1 MTGCAGRIRGVRRL
15 LAGVCPLLLVLG
27 ATGSTSAAP
36 EPPRLLELSVSN
48 GGTPFA
54 GDTARL
60 TTISPNGDGLRD
72 RAVIRFRLDRPAL
85 VDLQVVATNRVGG
98 LVRTVWR
105 TRRALGRGLTA
116 IVWRAAPATPA
127 RTYLVRLVLQGRD
140 GTRRVYGFDPP
151 LRPGGTTGAVVRVQR
166 VEVGFL
172 ARSYPAGGRATASI
186 ATDARS
192 VRLQLFSLAG
202 NPHPTIRDL
211 RKGGVPVAPA
221 VTLDWRPYRSA
232 PHLVRI
238 GRLGGF
244 ASGLYFLRVT
254 ANDGRVGYAPLILR
268 PRRLG
273 EHNVAVVH
281 STNTWQASN
290 LLDANGDA
298 WGDSWTVGGARAV
311 DLRRPYLGFGL
322 SARYGDWDLAFVS
335 WLKRTGKQV
344 DYLTDD
350 DLAAAR
356 SGDALRQA
364 YRLLVFPGHEEYVT
378 ARAYDLVQR
387 FRDRGGHLMFLSAN
401 NFLWKVRRHGQL
413 LRRTRLWRRLNRP
426 EAALVGAQ
434 GVLSS
439 RSARRGRFVVQG
451 AGALPWA
458 FAGTGLGNGSAF
470 GRYGIEIDARAN
482 SSPPQ
487 TRVLARIPRLIGAHD
502 DEMTYY
508 ETSAGARVFDAGVL
522 DFAASLGAPAVSRL
536 VDNVWARLAG

>member
-172 ARSYPAGGRATASI
+172 ARSYPAGGQATASI

-238 GRLGGF
+238 
-244 ASGLYFLRVT
+244 
-254 ANDGRVGYAPLILR
+254 
-268 PRRLG
+268 RRLG
-273 EHNVAVVH
+273 EHNVAVVL

-311 DLRRPYLGFGL
+311 DLRRPYLDFGL

-413 LRRTRLWRRLNRP
+413 LRRTGLWRRLNRP

-451 AGALPWA
+451 AGALPWV

-470 GRYGIEIDARAN
+470 GRFGIEIAARAD

-502 DEMTYY
+502 AEMTYY

-522 DFAASLGAPAVSRL
+522 DFAASLGAPAGSRL